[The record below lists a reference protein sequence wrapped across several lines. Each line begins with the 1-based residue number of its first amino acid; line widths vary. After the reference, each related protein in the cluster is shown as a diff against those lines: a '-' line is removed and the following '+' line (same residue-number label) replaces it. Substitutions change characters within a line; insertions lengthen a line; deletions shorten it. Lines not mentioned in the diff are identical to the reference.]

1 MKRILI
7 ILLTITSLAS
17 CSKSDD
23 SVKNDQIFGE
33 WKLNRADL
41 HGFQGTKTFD
51 YSNDNIIYNFR
62 SNGILKV
69 TGGENL
75 GYPSGEYNYYF
86 GKDYLGDDTN
96 GSKTLLVNIE
106 SSKWIYNFIDGEMVL
121 VQSYN
126 DGPNLIF
133 KRN

>member
-1 MKRILI
+1 MTRILL
-7 ILLTITSLAS
+7 ILLTITSLIS

-23 SVKNDQIFGE
+23 SNENEHFFGE

-41 HGFQGTKTFD
+41 HGFEGTKTFD

-62 SNGILKV
+62 SNGILTV
-69 TGGENL
+69 TGAENV
-75 GYPSGEYNYYF
+75 GYPSGEYSYYF
-86 GKDYLGDDTN
+86 GKDYLGDGTN

-133 KRN
+133 IKN